1 MLTVREL
8 KVLLIAAAV
17 LIAVYLPIL
26 LYLTSEA
33 YLEQDPMYIEIYGL
47 SEEGDEW

>member
-1 MLTVREL
+1 MPTIREW

-17 LIAVYLPIL
+17 LIAVYLPIS

-33 YLEQDPMYIEIYGL
+33 YLENDPMFNEIHGL
-47 SEEGDEW
+47 YEE